1 MQNTYFSSSMYSV
14 RTQGSLSYSFN
25 DYSYLLN
32 ERFDRNPIHSSTLS
46 SSKSCCCTCCAF
58 STHRVPINPCYLYGL
73 RQSTLLQWSACR
85 RLILGGR
92 DRYNYRVQE
101 QSPDWGCYELPCSLM
116 EGSVYSRR
124 GRRRKG
130 RCCCM
135 ADGEGKGELY
145 NSGDPDDAEAMLS
158 LLSEEV
164 GEECFR
170 RERNGFSFKIVEL
183 EGRRRLSGRERNV
196 SSSKRVEEESKRSLS
211 GSERKVNSSK
221 RVEEESRRSLSGR
234 ERNAISSKRVEEES
248 RRSLSGS
255 ERKVNSSKRL
265 EVDSRRSLS
274 GRERNAISSKRVEA
288 ERSFSGREKNGSSSK
303 GVQVEIEGNNSSE
316 CNSGKKKNDGRLSSS
331 ESNSKRQ
338 FESATID
345 LSEGDSRQKEE
356 RGMFLRSENL
366 RGRKG
371 GSSSSYY
378 SFSSSGDFEI
388 DFQDKHGLLE
398 EPASSVYKDSECD
411 RFDEQV
417 SEEYRKHRD
426 DSDGNGEITR
436 QTNTAVVGGVMW
448 DWRKKTEKKLT
459 EVVAEETQ
467 ADWKSSEMHSKVMKT
482 KQHELGK
489 TSGSHKQFDDEQETS
504 YLTKGTNEQYSQTEN
519 QVGGVP
525 ESRRKFQEHNEIS
538 EIRRNSVETTSWSQK
553 RPTQRE
559 NLGIATNL
567 VQETKDE
574 HYKTAGIIN
583 QKDDLNRDN
592 QKLSRVSQVRVA
604 DAERTSNWQ
613 GQSDTRRIYQEEN
626 TNMLLSSVNQIEV
639 QHHQIDQ
646 QIIGRV
652 NLGRKPQQVTEISEI
667 CDSGVETANII
678 QPEIRI
684 MNQAERSNFVPA
696 SSGESSE
703 PYSGM
708 DEKAFQR
715 IQSRK
720 GTDDVTEMP
729 LVRASNKERNNN
741 AQRISKKRT
750 INQGSDIASAAT
762 SFEETRQRNN
772 ETDETLMQVKPRKED
787 QSSTGLSNFYEKD
800 SEGASSFQASLS
812 TVSQARIQP
821 HDVVG
826 NKRSLQAMLLA
837 PPSQLIARGSPHIE
851 STSGMATQEVSGE
864 ISESG
869 SPAMCT
875 HSGKQTSALHQ
886 ESYTGS
892 GNAETEAEIE
902 YLIPEDALGSAYRL
916 EKSSSQFL
924 GDFIES
930 VRYGVSTSENQ
941 DETVSEPRLV
951 YGGEED
957 GQGTSALLQE
967 SGSGNGNPG
976 TPGEILYLIN
986 PEDALNSAH
995 RLEKSSS
1002 QFVGEFS
1009 EKVRHE
1015 VSTSKYQNVNTV
1027 SEEKLVHG
1035 DEKYGQRNSSQNGS
1049 QDLQKKE
1056 NDSRRSSGG
1065 SGTKGPSDEMWDVTD
1080 PSVLRTPMAEKSE
1093 VATTSGNAIVKR
1105 TGRSVWNIVAD
1116 ILRLRWSS
1124 NAETPRSAGKS
1135 GGRISSN
1142 ESASS
1147 EAWFSGREPEDNNE
1161 KNAKRDQD
1169 MQPEPTSDQLQP
1181 GKSFSQS
1188 EGGVSG
1194 IMRTKDKVR
1203 YPEAGTPS
1211 SPIKDDSGLTSKA
1224 ASVSSGEET
1233 LGSKENQKS
1242 SQGSS
1247 SGIKKVESLQP
1258 LIASGVRSPVVEE
1271 ISNPGITVSASGST
1285 KHMDQFGSQ
1294 KLNEVSDNVQM
1305 GGELKQRKLQ
1315 RNKQVLRDR
1324 FDEWEDAYTLEIEQR
1339 KTDEMFMRE
1348 ALLEA
1353 KKAADTWEV
1362 PVGAVLVQHGKIIA
1376 RGCNLVEELRDSTA
1390 HAEMICIREA
1400 SNLLRT
1406 WRLADSTLYVTLEPC
1421 PMCAGAIL
1429 QARIDTVVWGAPNKL
1444 LGADGS
1450 WIRLFP
1456 DGRGGNGSEQSDK
1469 PAAPVHPFHPK
1480 MNIRRGVLASE
1491 CADIMKQFFQLRRKK
1506 KEKQADPP
1514 APPARQPV
1522 SHHPS
1527 KLLTKFKTDNLIIN
1541 VQISVEVLSVP

>member
-1 MQNTYFSSSMYSV
+1 
-14 RTQGSLSYSFN
+14 
-25 DYSYLLN
+25 
-32 ERFDRNPIHSSTLS
+32 
-46 SSKSCCCTCCAF
+46 
-58 STHRVPINPCYLYGL
+58 
-73 RQSTLLQWSACR
+73 
-85 RLILGGR
+85 
-92 DRYNYRVQE
+92 
-101 QSPDWGCYELPCSLM
+101 
-116 EGSVYSRR
+116 
-124 GRRRKG
+124 
-130 RCCCM
+130 
-135 ADGEGKGELY
+135 
-145 NSGDPDDAEAMLS
+145 
-158 LLSEEV
+158 
-164 GEECFR
+164 
-170 RERNGFSFKIVEL
+170 
-183 EGRRRLSGRERNV
+183 
-196 SSSKRVEEESKRSLS
+196 
-211 GSERKVNSSK
+211 
-221 RVEEESRRSLSGR
+221 
-234 ERNAISSKRVEEES
+234 
-248 RRSLSGS
+248 
-255 ERKVNSSKRL
+255 
-265 EVDSRRSLS
+265 
-274 GRERNAISSKRVEA
+274 
-288 ERSFSGREKNGSSSK
+288 
-303 GVQVEIEGNNSSE
+303 
-316 CNSGKKKNDGRLSSS
+316 
-331 ESNSKRQ
+331 
-338 FESATID
+338 
-345 LSEGDSRQKEE
+345 
-356 RGMFLRSENL
+356 
-366 RGRKG
+366 
-371 GSSSSYY
+371 
-378 SFSSSGDFEI
+378 
-388 DFQDKHGLLE
+388 
-398 EPASSVYKDSECD
+398 
-411 RFDEQV
+411 
-417 SEEYRKHRD
+417 
-426 DSDGNGEITR
+426 
-436 QTNTAVVGGVMW
+436 
-448 DWRKKTEKKLT
+448 
-459 EVVAEETQ
+459 
-467 ADWKSSEMHSKVMKT
+467 
-482 KQHELGK
+482 
-489 TSGSHKQFDDEQETS
+489 
-504 YLTKGTNEQYSQTEN
+504 
-519 QVGGVP
+519 
-525 ESRRKFQEHNEIS
+525 
-538 EIRRNSVETTSWSQK
+538 
-553 RPTQRE
+553 
-559 NLGIATNL
+559 
-567 VQETKDE
+567 
-574 HYKTAGIIN
+574 
-583 QKDDLNRDN
+583 
-592 QKLSRVSQVRVA
+592 
-604 DAERTSNWQ
+604 
-613 GQSDTRRIYQEEN
+613 
-626 TNMLLSSVNQIEV
+626 
-639 QHHQIDQ
+639 
-646 QIIGRV
+646 
-652 NLGRKPQQVTEISEI
+652 
-667 CDSGVETANII
+667 
-678 QPEIRI
+678 
-684 MNQAERSNFVPA
+684 
-696 SSGESSE
+696 
-703 PYSGM
+703 
-708 DEKAFQR
+708 
-715 IQSRK
+715 
-720 GTDDVTEMP
+720 MP
-729 LVRASNKERNNN
+729 LVRASNKERNTNT
-741 AQRISKKRT
+741 QRIPKKRT

-772 ETDETLMQVKPRKED
+772 ETDETLMQVKPRKEA
-787 QSSTGLSNFYEKD
+787 QGSTGLSNFYEKD

-812 TVSQARIQP
+812 MVSQAGIQP

-826 NKRSLQAMLLA
+826 NKRSPQAMLLP
-837 PPSQLIARGSPHIE
+837 PPSQLIARGSPYIE

-869 SPAMCT
+869 SPALCT

-902 YLIPEDALGSAYRL
+902 YLIPEDALGSAYHL

-941 DETVSEPRLV
+941 DET
-951 YGGEED
+951 ED
-957 GQGTSALLQE
+957 GQSTSALLQE

-976 TPGEILYLIN
+976 TPEEILYLIN

-1015 VSTSKYQNVNTV
+1015 ISTSKNQNVNTV
-1027 SEEKLVHG
+1027 SEEKLAHG

-1049 QDLQKKE
+1049 EDLQKKE
-1056 NDSRRSSGG
+1056 SDSRRSSGG
-1065 SGTKGPSDEMWDVTD
+1065 AGTKGPSDEMWDVTD
-1080 PSVLRTPMAEKSE
+1080 PSVLRTPWQK
-1093 VATTSGNAIVKR
+1093 NQ
-1105 TGRSVWNIVAD
+1105 RSLQQVGMPLSRELAD
-1116 ILRLRWSS
+1116 ILRLRWSL

-1161 KNAKRDQD
+1161 KNVKRDQD

-1224 ASVSSGEET
+1224 ASASFGGET
-1233 LGSKENQKS
+1233 LSKENQNS

-1247 SGIKKVESLQP
+1247 SGIKEVESSQP

-1324 FDEWEDAYTLEIEQR
+1324 FDDWEDAYTLEIEQR

-1491 CADIMKQFFQLRRKK
+1491 CSDIMKQFFQLREKRRKK
-1506 KEKQADPP
+1506 SKQTHQH
-1514 APPARQPV
+1514 RLHV
-1522 SHHPS
+1522 S
-1527 KLLTKFKTDNLIIN
+1527 LFLTIHQSCLQRCMTSSI
-1541 VQISVEVLSVP
+1541 

>member
-46 SSKSCCCTCCAF
+46 SSKSCCCSCCAF

-101 QSPDWGCYELPCSLM
+101 QSPDWGCYEFPSSLM

-145 NSGDPDDAEAMLS
+145 NTGDLDDAEAMLS

-164 GEECFR
+164 GEECFC
-170 RERNGFSFKIVEL
+170 RERNGFSFKIGEL

-196 SSSKRVEEESKRSLS
+196 SSSR
-211 GSERKVNSSK
+211 
-221 RVEEESRRSLSGR
+221 RVEEESRRSLRGR

-265 EVDSRRSLS
+265 EVESRRSLS

-288 ERSFSGREKNGSSSK
+288 ERRSFGGREKNGSSSK

-345 LSEGDSRQKEE
+345 LSEGNSRQKEE

-366 RGRKG
+366 KGRKG

-417 SEEYRKHRD
+417 SEDYRKHRD

-436 QTNTAVVGGVMW
+436 QTNTAVEGGVMW

-467 ADWKSSEMHSKVMKT
+467 ADWKSSEMHSRVMKT

-489 TSGSHKQFDDEQETS
+489 ASGSHKQFDDEQETS
-504 YLTKGTNEQYSQTEN
+504 YLTKGTKEQYSQTEN
-519 QVGGVP
+519 KVGGVP
-525 ESRRKFQEHNEIS
+525 ESRTKFQEHNELS
-538 EIRRNSVETTSWSQK
+538 EIRRNAVETTSWSQK

-559 NLGIATNL
+559 NLGIAKNL

-574 HYKTAGIIN
+574 HYKTAGNIN
-583 QKDDLNRDN
+583 QKEDLNRDN

-626 TNMLLSSVNQIEV
+626 TNVLLSSVNQIEV

-652 NLGRKPQQVTEISEI
+652 NLGRKPQQVTDISEI

-684 MNQAERSNFVPA
+684 KNQAERSNLVPA

-729 LVRASNKERNNN
+729 RVCASNKERNTN
-741 AQRISKKRT
+741 AQRIPKKRT

-772 ETDETLMQVKPRKED
+772 ETDETLMQVKPRKEA

-812 TVSQARIQP
+812 MVSQARIQP

-826 NKRSLQAMLLA
+826 NKRSPQAMLLP
-837 PPSQLIARGSPHIE
+837 PPSQLIARGSPYIE

-869 SPAMCT
+869 SPALCT
-875 HSGKQTSALHQ
+875 DSGKQTSALHQ
-886 ESYTGS
+886 ESCTGS
-892 GNAETEAEIE
+892 GNAETEAETE
-902 YLIPEDALGSAYRL
+902 YLIPDDALGSAYRL

-957 GQGTSALLQE
+957 GQSTSALLQE

-1015 VSTSKYQNVNTV
+1015 ISTSKNQNVNTV

-1049 QDLQKKE
+1049 EDLQKKRS
-1056 NDSRRSSGG
+1056 DSRRSSGG

-1093 VATTSGNAIVKR
+1093 VTTTSGNAIVKR

-1194 IMRTKDKVR
+1194 IMRTKDKVI

-1224 ASVSSGEET
+1224 ASVSSGGET
-1233 LGSKENQKS
+1233 LGSKENQNS

-1247 SGIKKVESLQP
+1247 SGIKKVESSQP

-1514 APPARQPV
+1514 APPACQPV

-1527 KLLTKFKTDNLIIN
+1527 KLLTKMHDIFHIMFCL
-1541 VQISVEVLSVP
+1541 